1 MVSEYRPVAPSEPN
15 TSSVPLT
22 LLAMKTQS
30 GGPSIDARMSKT
42 RLAMPAADQELLNL
56 RAQARRQPLQRRII
70 RSVASSTAI
79 ETRQPISSIE
89 ANLMASERV
98 VINRRLIT
106 LA

>member
-1 MVSEYRPVAPSEPN
+1 MHR
-15 TSSVPLT
+15 
-22 LLAMKTQS
+22 Q
-30 GGPSIDARMSKT
+30 T
-42 RLAMPAADQELLNL
+42 RQAGAQVFINQELLSL

-79 ETRQPISSIE
+79 ETRQAISSIE
-89 ANLMASERV
+89 AKLMASERI

>member
-1 MVSEYRPVAPSEPN
+1 
-15 TSSVPLT
+15 
-22 LLAMKTQS
+22 
-30 GGPSIDARMSKT
+30 
-42 RLAMPAADQELLNL
+42 MPPADQELLSL

-79 ETRQPISSIE
+79 ETRQAISSIE
-89 ANLMASERV
+89 AKLMASERI